1 MTWEAVGV
9 ISSVLVIFGTL
20 MAFIFQTKSGCGQCQ
35 SRCRGE
41 VFANTNQSA
50 KTLAELNAKL
60 DMLLLGL
67 NIKVE
72 AKKNE

>member
-9 ISSVLVIFGTL
+9 ICAIFGIFGAL
-20 MAFIFQTKSGCGQCQ
+20 MVFVFQTKSGCSRCQ
-35 SRCRGE
+35 SECRKE
-41 VFANTNQSA
+41 VFSNTNQSA
-50 KTLAELNAKL
+50 KLLAELNAKL

-72 AKKNE
+72 AKKE